1 MHERFTRHTAD
12 NYNEM
17 LHTRFRLCFVLYI
30 YKYIHLI
37 DGKRTSHAHQ
47 PPDSLFSFS
56 QIPSSICENARP
68 DQPVMVFRCREIEFR
83 IIGNV
88 SLQNRE
94 YFTFWLWRREATRAR
109 SIDWRRRWRKC
120 NSVTIDVLRMNAAG
134 ALLLS
139 VISIPCFLLLLLF
152 FFCMWWWLWCAK
164 RHLCSRALCI
174 YLNLNDDNEGNSEI
188 EFSSKI
194 QYQSDAGWCAWKILN
209 RKFAENANQE
219 YTHSGGMRSG
229 WQKI

>member
-68 DQPVMVFRCREIEFR
+68 DQPVMVFRCRKIEFR

-152 FFCMWWWLWCAK
+152 FYVVVVVVCETAPVQPCTMHIFKPQRRQRGQLWNRILIQNSISK
-164 RHLCSRALCI
+164 RCELVRVK
-174 YLNLNDDNEGNSEI
+174 NS
-188 EFSSKI
+188 K
-194 QYQSDAGWCAWKILN
+194 
-209 RKFAENANQE
+209 
-219 YTHSGGMRSG
+219 
-229 WQKI
+229 